1 MKRSAARWVGWW
13 VLLLIAGATWPQD
26 LDRQKAG
33 VVKVTSRLDG
43 ARRTGTG
50 FIVHL
55 DADAAY
61 IVTASHVVE
70 GDNRPLIEFFTRRNA
85 TAEAET
91 VRIEGGDPRGLA
103 LLVVRGKDRLP
114 AGIGAL
120 PLRRGADLRGGES
133 VATIG
138 FPRGG
143 GAWAVVRATVVSREG
158 RDLMLDGSIDEGNSG
173 GPVLM
178 GENVV
183 GVVTLLDGKF
193 ARAVPADLVSF
204 VLEGWG
210 VRPDAAR
217 AAKGAARR
225 ADFASGREC
234 RDHARALRAPA
245 RRHELPGHLQRPG
258 AGAGG
263 QRGAHGAAARRRRG
277 LDAEDGVPGLERMPA
292 RDERPGRDPL
302 VGLRHRANAG
312 PDARHGRG
320 HARGRRARDT
330 LRHAAGR
337 AGLPAFLKRRA
348 SGAATPA
355 GGADART
362 AASTRAG

>member
-55 DADAAY
+55 DTDAAY
-61 IVTASHVVE
+61 ILTASHVVE

-217 AAKGAARR
+217 AAKGAAPAPPAERTEAPR
-225 ADFASGREC
+225 AEQTSRPDASVEITRVLCE
-234 RDHARALRAPA
+234 RLRAGTSFRVTFNGQAQGPA
-245 RRHELPGHLQRPG
+245 GSAVRTALLRAGEEVSTPKTACQDWNGCRRGTSDPGGTRWSVSVIALTPVPTHVTVAVMPE
-258 AGAGG
+258 
-263 QRGAHGAAARRRRG
+263 GAA
-277 LDAEDGVPGLERMPA
+277 P
-292 RDERPGRDPL
+292 
-302 VGLRHRANAG
+302 
-312 PDARHGRG
+312 
-320 HARGRRARDT
+320 
-330 LRHAAGR
+330 
-337 AGLPAFLKRRA
+337 
-348 SGAATPA
+348 ATPYA
-355 GGADART
+355 TQRVELDCPRF
-362 AASTRAG
+362 

>member
-1 MKRSAARWVGWW
+1 MKRSAARCICWW
-13 VLLLIAGATWPQD
+13 MLMLIAGGAWSQD

-50 FIVHL
+50 FIVQL

-85 TAEAET
+85 TVEAET
-91 VRIEGGDPRGLA
+91 ARIEGGDPRGLA
-103 LLVVRGKDRLP
+103 LLVVRGKERLP
-114 AGIGAL
+114 AGIAAL

-133 VATIG
+133 VTTIG

-173 GPVLM
+173 GPVLI
-178 GENVV
+178 EQSVV

-193 ARAVPADLVSF
+193 ARAVPADLASF

-217 AAKGAARR
+217 AAQEAPAPPAERTGTPRPEQTSR
-225 ADFASGREC
+225 PDASVEI
-234 RDHARALRAPA
+234 ARALCERLRAGTSYRISFNGRAQGPA
-245 RRHELPGHLQRPG
+245 GSVVRTALLRAGEEVSAPKPACQDWNGCRRGTSEPG
-258 AGAGG
+258 ATRWSTSVIALPPIPTHAIVAVMPEGTAPSTQPYAT
-263 QRGAHGAAARRRRG
+263 QRVE
-277 LDAEDGVPGLERMPA
+277 LDCPR
-292 RDERPGRDPL
+292 
-302 VGLRHRANAG
+302 
-312 PDARHGRG
+312 
-320 HARGRRARDT
+320 
-330 LRHAAGR
+330 
-337 AGLPAFLKRRA
+337 F
-348 SGAATPA
+348 
-355 GGADART
+355 
-362 AASTRAG
+362 

>member
-1 MKRSAARWVGWW
+1 M
-13 VLLLIAGATWPQD
+13 LLLIAGAAWPQD

-85 TAEAET
+85 TVEAET
-91 VRIEGGDPRGLA
+91 ARIEGGDPRGLA

-133 VATIG
+133 VTTIG

-193 ARAVPADLVSF
+193 ARAVPADLAGF

-217 AAKGAARR
+217 AAKGAPAPPAERTEAPR
-225 ADFASGREC
+225 SEQTSRPDASVEITRVVCE
-234 RDHARALRAPA
+234 RLRAGTSFRVTFNGQAQGPA
-245 RRHELPGHLQRPG
+245 GSVVRAALLRAGEEVSTPKTACQDWNGCRRGTSDPDGTRWSVSVIALGPVPTHAMVAVMPE
-258 AGAGG
+258 
-263 QRGAHGAAARRRRG
+263 GAAPATQAYATRRVE
-277 LDAEDGVPGLERMPA
+277 LDCPR
-292 RDERPGRDPL
+292 
-302 VGLRHRANAG
+302 
-312 PDARHGRG
+312 
-320 HARGRRARDT
+320 
-330 LRHAAGR
+330 
-337 AGLPAFLKRRA
+337 F
-348 SGAATPA
+348 
-355 GGADART
+355 
-362 AASTRAG
+362 

>member
-1 MKRSAARWVGWW
+1 M
-13 VLLLIAGATWPQD
+13 LLLTAGAAWPQD

-43 ARRTGTG
+43 TRRTGTG
-50 FIVHL
+50 FIVRL

-91 VRIEGGDPRGLA
+91 ARIEGGDPRGLA

-133 VATIG
+133 VTTIG

-193 ARAVPADLVSF
+193 ARAVPADLASF

-210 VRPDAAR
+210 VRSDAAR
-217 AAKGAARR
+217 AAKADPEPPAERAQAVASEPPARADANVEITRVVCERLRAGTSYRISLNGQAQGPPGSVVRTALLRADEEVSAPKTTCQDWNGCRRGTSGPGGTRWSTSIIALPPVDARAGRAGGATLRRAARR
-225 ADFASGREC
+225 AGLL
-234 RDHARALRAPA
+234 AL
-245 RRHELPGHLQRPG
+245 LKD
-258 AGAGG
+258 
-263 QRGAHGAAARRRRG
+263 RGPPR
-277 LDAEDGVPGLERMPA
+277 
-292 RDERPGRDPL
+292 
-302 VGLRHRANAG
+302 
-312 PDARHGRG
+312 
-320 HARGRRARDT
+320 
-330 LRHAAGR
+330 
-337 AGLPAFLKRRA
+337 
-348 SGAATPA
+348 ATPA
-355 GGADART
+355 ACVDART
-362 AASTRAG
+362 AASARAA